1 MRAVVV
7 PRYGDPDVLELRT
20 VPDPRPGPGE
30 VLVSVEAIG
39 VNYHDTLARTGA
51 LELRPPFVAG
61 VEGAG
66 TVIEIG
72 SEVSEIVVGQRV
84 AWPLTEGSYAELA
97 AIPAGATVPVPDGVT
112 SELAAALLAQGLTA
126 HYLAVDAY
134 PVQAGDDVVVHAAAG
149 GVGRLVLQLACH
161 RGGRVLATT
170 STAAKAQAAVSA
182 GAAVALNYDD
192 WASQVKDLT
201 GGKGAEVVYDG
212 VGASTFESNLAAVAR
227 RGHIVLYGASSGP
240 VPPFDLRRLA
250 KFGSPYISRPSL
262 RDYVTTRPELLARAA
277 AVFDLAST
285 GVIDVPIAGRF
296 TLADASDAQRGLED
310 RSRAG
315 KLLIFP
321 GTSPPTRLEIH
332 QTRPSSPL
340 PE

>member
-1 MRAVVV
+1 VRAVVV
-7 PRYGDPDVLELRT
+7 PRYGSPDVLELRT
-20 VPDPRPGPGE
+20 VPDPRPGRRD

-51 LELRPPFVAG
+51 LALRPPFVAG

-66 TVIEIG
+66 TVIEVG
-72 SEVSEIVVGQRV
+72 SEVAEIEVGQRV

-97 AIPAGATVPVPDGVT
+97 SIPAASAVPVPDGVT
-112 SELAAALLAQGLTA
+112 SELAASLVAQGLTA
-126 HYLAVDAY
+126 HYLAIDAY
-134 PVQAGDDVVVHAAAG
+134 PVRPGDDVVVLAAAG
-149 GVGRLVLQLACH
+149 GVGRLVLQLACY

-170 STAAKAQAAVSA
+170 STPEKAQAARSA
-182 GAAVALNYDD
+182 GAAAALSYDG
-192 WASQVKDLT
+192 WAPQVRDLT
-201 GGKGAEVVYDG
+201 GGKGAQVVYDG
-212 VGASTFESNLAAVAR
+212 VGASTFESSLAAVAR

-262 RDYVTTRPELLARAA
+262 RDYVVTRPELLARAA
-277 AVFDLAST
+277 AVFDLAAK

-296 TLADASDAQRGLED
+296 ALADAGDAQRRLED
-310 RSRAG
+310 RARAG

-321 GTSPPTRLEIH
+321 GAVPPVPECETAPGVATRV
-332 QTRPSSPL
+332 
-340 PE
+340 